1 MVLTMLGELFPLKIR
16 NIAGGLTAATV
27 NVQVFFAIKLFYNIE
42 CWTSLQ
48 CAFGIYTIIGLFG

>member
-1 MVLTMLGELFPLKIR
+1 MLGELFPLKIR